1 MISVITGYKRLIVL
15 VLFIATLLF
24 SCSKD
29 DVQETENILD
39 INLTIIGEDAQE
51 VYQYDYESVNNEG
64 NQINLSSQLG
74 INNNYL
80 TLREFEG
87 SLSFYS
93 FSNSAISLTQKN
105 LATGS
110 ITSFPNFY
118 TISAERSLVWGINDG
133 NSVYFGLYKP
143 LGSTNLTLRV
153 VSFADMQGFDISL
166 EFGIARLYEPLYDN
180 GNLFITYLTGG
191 GSYKLVVYN
200 ADANAVVKTLEF
212 GKEKPNFLITDLGNL
227 AVFMQD
233 GNGNTNLEMFDTIN
247 FLSISKL
254 LLPLPSCIKTT
265 MVQPFEAGP
274 INGAIVKEKLYY
286 QYVYTQPFEIE
297 NGPAV
302 LDLTS
307 GDNTILDIV
316 GLMNKVNDDEGIII
330 RPLFGQYLS
339 GINLFAIS
347 YALQNAV
354 GEEIGGFLLVSID
367 GNLVTQRNLEFLP
380 THFVD

>member
-64 NQINLSSQLG
+64 TQINLSSQLG

-212 GKEKPNFLITDLGNL
+212 GKEKPSFLITDLGNL

-233 GNGNTNLEMFDTIN
+233 GNGNSNLEMFDTIN
-247 FLSISKL
+247 FLSISK
-254 LLPLPSCIKTT
+254 SVFT
-265 MVQPFEAGP
+265 MAQPFEAGP

>member
-39 INLTIIGEDAQE
+39 INITIIGEDAQE

-64 NQINLSSQLG
+64 TQINLSSQLG

-118 TISAERSLVWGINDG
+118 TISAERSLIWGINDG

-143 LGSTNLTLRV
+143 LGSTNLELRI

-200 ADANAVVKTLEF
+200 ADANAVVKTFEF
-212 GKEKPNFLITDLGNL
+212 GKEKPSFLITDMGNL

-233 GNGNTNLEMFDTIN
+233 GNGNTNLEMFDTLN
-247 FLSISKL
+247 FLSISN
-254 LLPLPSCIKTT
+254 SVFS
-265 MVQPFEAGP
+265 MAQPFEAGP

-316 GLMNKVNDDEGIII
+316 NLMNKVNDDEGIII

-367 GNLVTQRNLEFLP
+367 GNLVTQRNLKFLP

>member
-64 NQINLSSQLG
+64 TQINLSSQLG

-247 FLSISKL
+247 FLSISK
-254 LLPLPSCIKTT
+254 SVFT
-265 MVQPFEAGP
+265 MAQPFEAGP

>member
-1 MISVITGYKRLIVL
+1 MI
-15 VLFIATLLF
+15 
-24 SCSKD
+24 
-29 DVQETENILD
+29 
-39 INLTIIGEDAQE
+39 
-51 VYQYDYESVNNEG
+51 
-64 NQINLSSQLG
+64 
-74 INNNYL
+74 
-80 TLREFEG
+80 
-87 SLSFYS
+87 
-93 FSNSAISLTQKN
+93 
-105 LATGS
+105 
-110 ITSFPNFY
+110 
-118 TISAERSLVWGINDG
+118 WGINDG

-143 LGSTNLTLRV
+143 LGSTNLELRI

-200 ADANAVVKTLEF
+200 ADANAVVKTFEF
-212 GKEKPNFLITDLGNL
+212 GKEKPSFLITDMGNL

-233 GNGNTNLEMFDTIN
+233 GNGNTNLEMFDTLN
-247 FLSISKL
+247 FLSISN
-254 LLPLPSCIKTT
+254 SVFS
-265 MVQPFEAGP
+265 MAQPFEAGP

-316 GLMNKVNDDEGIII
+316 NLMNKVNDDEGIII

-367 GNLVTQRNLEFLP
+367 GNLVTQRNLKFLP